1 MILKRYLTDK
11 KVIIP
16 AIIIVVKSIN
26 KFEILEYSWM
36 ISCLFLIISTKK
48 EPAVTGKNIKNEKWA
63 ASSFDNLLTL
73 PPKIVDP
80 LLEIP
85 GKTPTPWKQPIKK
98 ASWNFNSFNVFS
110 PFNFLLINK
119 MQPVTIKKENTKYK
133 LE

>member
-11 KVIIP
+11 KVTIP

-63 ASSFDNLLTL
+63 VL
-73 PPKIVDP
+73 
-80 LLEIP
+80 
-85 GKTPTPWKQPIKK
+85 
-98 ASWNFNSFNVFS
+98 
-110 PFNFLLINK
+110 
-119 MQPVTIKKENTKYK
+119 
-133 LE
+133 